1 MGPARRSALGGTPL
15 DGGRANGGWVWF
27 ISLET
32 TVARTMISPTGTS
45 QLPGLP
51 PAQEQAWA
59 GRVDSENAA
68 AIKPIRNRIAIIKFT
83 ISRFSLRYYARMAVV
98 PYRGNVQGRSP
109 AIGRRD
115 AEGFTHLAP
124 IPKHMPTYE
133 ELLSIAM
140 CVNGGSVR
148 RVLNFLSCDHR
159 PTGINSERRSGVRN
173 RKNYGVQ
180 KN

>member
-1 MGPARRSALGGTPL
+1 MCCAGVRQIKVQVYWLAQSVFDFIQIEPAFKLR
-15 DGGRANGGWVWF
+15 
-27 ISLET
+27 
-32 TVARTMISPTGTS
+32 
-45 QLPGLP
+45 
-51 PAQEQAWA
+51 
-59 GRVDSENAA
+59 
-68 AIKPIRNRIAIIKFT
+68 K
-83 ISRFSLRYYARMAVV
+83 SRFSLRYYVRMPVV

-180 KN
+180 KNRKAPRLPRPRRTQTNRIRRQTKQRREIRLASV

>member
-1 MGPARRSALGGTPL
+1 MP
-15 DGGRANGGWVWF
+15 
-27 ISLET
+27 
-32 TVARTMISPTGTS
+32 
-45 QLPGLP
+45 
-51 PAQEQAWA
+51 
-59 GRVDSENAA
+59 
-68 AIKPIRNRIAIIKFT
+68 
-83 ISRFSLRYYARMAVV
+83 VV

-115 AEGFTHLAP
+115 AEGFTHLAA
-124 IPKHMPTYE
+124 IPKHLATYE

-173 RKNYGVQ
+173 RKNYGKNQ
-180 KN
+180 KNRKARRLPRPRRTQTNRIRRQTKQRRKMRLASVLPRWREPADP